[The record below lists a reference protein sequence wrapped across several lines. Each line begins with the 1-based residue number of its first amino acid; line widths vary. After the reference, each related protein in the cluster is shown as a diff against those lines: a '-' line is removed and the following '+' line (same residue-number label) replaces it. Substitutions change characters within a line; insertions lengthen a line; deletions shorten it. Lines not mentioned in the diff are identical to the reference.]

1 MWIRW
6 AAPTVVFFNI
16 AVLLLWG
23 ACSGNA
29 REPTA
34 ASNIIISTPTSE
46 PRSEL
51 AQQSLNNSPQLSA
64 TPTLVEVLAD
74 ITDAVVQIKTPF
86 GSGSGFIFDEENGLV
101 LTNAHVVEEFH
112 SVTVYVQNIGVLDR
126 LGMSAD
132 VVGKSEEADLAVLR
146 LVGGGNYRQLG
157 IEYSGEVLLGQE
169 VVAIGYP
176 LTALL
181 GDEVTISKGVVSSS
195 RLIDGIQY
203 IQTDASVNPGNSG
216 GPLIDAKGN
225 VVGITTAKID
235 LSEFG
240 IQVEGIG
247 LAINV
252 DEIRAMIPAMLAGG
266 GVAGRYSGTFHS
278 SKNSTDADVYL
289 ELVMRGKKLS
299 GRVRIGEPFNLDEP
313 IDGRVDEGRV
323 LFRTYYTVEGLPNI
337 ITFDSTSRST
347 TTVDGTFEITPSGE
361 TGSWRVTRE

>member
-46 PRSEL
+46 PRSER
-51 AQQSLNNSPQLSA
+51 AQQSLTISPQIGA

-146 LVGGGNYRQLG
+146 LV
-157 IEYSGEVLLGQE
+157 
-169 VVAIGYP
+169 
-176 LTALL
+176 
-181 GDEVTISKGVVSSS
+181 
-195 RLIDGIQY
+195 
-203 IQTDASVNPGNSG
+203 
-216 GPLIDAKGN
+216 
-225 VVGITTAKID
+225 
-235 LSEFG
+235 
-240 IQVEGIG
+240 
-247 LAINV
+247 
-252 DEIRAMIPAMLAGG
+252 
-266 GVAGRYSGTFHS
+266 
-278 SKNSTDADVYL
+278 
-289 ELVMRGKKLS
+289 
-299 GRVRIGEPFNLDEP
+299 
-313 IDGRVDEGRV
+313 
-323 LFRTYYTVEGLPNI
+323 
-337 ITFDSTSRST
+337 
-347 TTVDGTFEITPSGE
+347 
-361 TGSWRVTRE
+361 